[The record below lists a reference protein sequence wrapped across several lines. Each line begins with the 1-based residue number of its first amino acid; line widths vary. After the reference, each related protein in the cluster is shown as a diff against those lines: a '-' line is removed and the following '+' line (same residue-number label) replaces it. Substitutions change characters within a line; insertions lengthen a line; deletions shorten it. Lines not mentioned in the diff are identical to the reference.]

1 MTESVAPQSK
11 IGGVISD
18 PIDTESSKQGLELLI
33 GSNKFRNT
41 NGVIRIQGKEQLFL
55 ESKPE
60 QGLLLVTIDLYSNT
74 GAHIGHLRRNVLA
87 LNPTN
92 QFTVEV
98 HRADNSAPSDLPW
111 VRVTDQST
119 GQTVLE
125 ASLMSQKKI
134 QVGLGKFYSHKGI
147 LVDITPHYCRIG
159 SGTALFGDISE
170 NKGGAATLG

>member
-1 MTESVAPQSK
+1 MPESVVPQNQ
-11 IGGVISD
+11 ISGAVPD
-18 PIDTESSKQGLELLI
+18 PIDTESSRQGLELLI

-41 NGVIRIQGKEQLFL
+41 NGVIRIQGKEQLFF

-60 QGLLLVTIDLYSNT
+60 QGLLLITTDLYNDT
-74 GAHIGHLRRNVLA
+74 GAHVGHLRRNVLV

-92 QFTVEV
+92 QFSVDV
-98 HRADNSAPSDLPW
+98 HRADEGAPSDPPW

-125 ASLMSQKKI
+125 ASLVAHKKI
-134 QVGLGKFYSHKGI
+134 HVVLGKLYSHKGM

-159 SGTALFGDISE
+159 SGTTLFGDVSE
-170 NKGGAATLG
+170 NKGGTVVLG

>member
-1 MTESVAPQSK
+1 MTESVAPQNK
-11 IGGVISD
+11 IGGVASD
-18 PIDTESSKQGLELLI
+18 PIDTESAKQGLELLI

-55 ESKPE
+55 ESKPD
-60 QGLLLVTIDLYSNT
+60 QGLLLVTIDLYSQT

-87 LNPTN
+87 LNPAD

-98 HRADNSAPSDLPW
+98 HRADISTPTDLPW
-111 VRVTDQST
+111 VRVTDQSI

-125 ASLMSQKKI
+125 ACVVAHKKI
-134 QVGLGKFYSHKGI
+134 QVVLGKFYSHKGI

-159 SGTALFGDISE
+159 SGTTLFGDISE
-170 NKGGAATLG
+170 NKGGTVTLG